1 MRYFTK
7 RKTIIVLTFFIVIIL
22 CREFLWKTRATSYL
36 DENIKVNIVYN
47 PHLVFGID
55 PMVTKNITIENIV
68 TKKTLE
74 VKIISLEWD
83 LKFFVEKTPKNK
95 NLKIADMYLG
105 QNTYNYETLNL
116 DPSTEDCFKSELHY
130 CGGFSEKS
138 WKELGMSNLYFDGDN
153 FEK

>member
-7 RKTIIVLTFFIVIIL
+7 RKVTIVIVFLIMIIL

-36 DENIKVNIVYN
+36 DENIKIKIVYT
-47 PHLVFGID
+47 PHFVFGID
-55 PMVTKNITIENIV
+55 PMVTKKIIVENI
-68 TKKTLE
+68 KTENTLKIE
-74 VKIISLEWD
+74 IISLEWD
-83 LKFFVEKTPKNK
+83 LKFFVEKTQKNE

-116 DPSTEDCFKSELHY
+116 DPNTEDCFNPELNY
-130 CGGFSEKS
+130 CGGFSEKA
-138 WKELGMSNLYFDGDN
+138 WKELGNSNLYFDGDN